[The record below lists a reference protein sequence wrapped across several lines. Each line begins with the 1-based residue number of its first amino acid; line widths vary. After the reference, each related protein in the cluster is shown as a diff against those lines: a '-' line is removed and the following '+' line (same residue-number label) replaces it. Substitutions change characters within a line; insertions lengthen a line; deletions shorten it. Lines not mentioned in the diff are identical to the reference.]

1 MSTAIMDT
9 SQPLSS
15 TWQGTKVLITGG
27 AGFIGSTLAIRAA
40 ELGAEVTVIDSLIPE
55 YGGCLYN
62 LEPVKDKVRINL
74 SDIRDSFSLRPLIE
88 NIDILFNLAGQTSHM
103 DSMKD
108 PHTDLTINCMAQLN
122 LLEICRQFNP
132 NIRIIFASTR
142 QIYGK
147 PTYLPVD
154 ENHSINPVDIN
165 GIHKYAAELYHGL
178 YGKVH
183 GIRACI
189 LRLTNT
195 IGPRMRIKDAKQT
208 FVGIWI
214 RQILEKEP
222 IEVWGGEQIRDFND
236 VEDVVEAMLIASQD
250 CNCFGKIFNLG
261 SEEKVSLLQLANM
274 IQHINGSGEIK
285 IMPYPP
291 ERKKID
297 IGDYHSSFTRFKDMT
312 GWEPAITL
320 EQTLRRTLEYYS
332 DHLSVYI

>member
-1 MSTAIMDT
+1 MDI
-9 SQPLSS
+9 SQPKSS
-15 TWQGTKVLITGG
+15 TWQGTNVLITGG
-27 AGFIGSTLAIRAA
+27 AGFIGSTLAIRAE
-40 ELGAEVTVIDSLIPE
+40 ELGADVTVIDSLIPE

-62 LEPVKDKVRINL
+62 LDPVKGKIRINL

-88 NIDILFNLAGQTSHM
+88 NVDILFSLAGQTSHM

-108 PHTDLTINCMAQLN
+108 PHTDLRINCMAQLN

-147 PTYLPVD
+147 PNYLPVD

-165 GIHKYAAELYHGL
+165 GINKYAAELYHGL

-183 GIRACI
+183 GIRTCI

-208 FVGIWI
+208 FVGIWV
-214 RQILEKEP
+214 RQILEGAP
-222 IEVWGGEQIRDFND
+222 IEVWGGDQLRDFND
-236 VEDVVEAMLIASQD
+236 VEDVVQAMLIASQNE
-250 CNCFGKIFNLG
+250 NCFGKVFNLG
-261 SEEKVSLLQLANM
+261 SEEKVSLLKLANM
-274 IQHINGSGEIK
+274 IKELHGSGEIK
-285 IMPYPP
+285 IIAYPP

-297 IGDYHSSFTRFKDMT
+297 IGDYYSSFTQFKDMT
-312 GWEPAITL
+312 GWEPALTL
-320 EQTLRRTLEYYS
+320 EQTLQRTLDYYS
-332 DHLSVYI
+332 DHFSLYI

>member
-1 MSTAIMDT
+1 MD
-9 SQPLSS
+9 PFRPESS
-15 TWQGTKVLITGG
+15 TWQGQKVLITGG

-40 ELGAEVTVIDSLIPE
+40 ELGADVTVIDSLIPE
-55 YGGCLYN
+55 YGGCLFN
-62 LEPVKDKVRINL
+62 LDPIKDKIRINL

-88 NIDILFNLAGQTSHM
+88 NVDILFNLAGQTSHM

-122 LLEICRQFNP
+122 LLETCRQFNP

-165 GIHKYAAELYHGL
+165 GIHKYAAELYYGL
-178 YGKVH
+178 YGKIH
-183 GIRACI
+183 GIHTCI

-195 IGPRMRIKDAKQT
+195 IGPRMRIKDARQT

-214 RQILEKEP
+214 RQLLEGQP
-222 IEVWGGEQIRDFND
+222 IEVWGGEQLRDFND
-236 VEDVVEAMLIASQD
+236 VEDVVRAMLITSQD
-250 CNCFGKIFNLG
+250 VNCFGKIFNLG
-261 SEEKVSLLQLANM
+261 SDEKISLIKLANM
-274 IQHINGSGEIK
+274 MKEIHGSGEIK
-285 IMPYPP
+285 IMDYPP

-297 IGDYHSSFTRFKDMT
+297 IGDYYSSFERLKAMT
-312 GWEPAITL
+312 GWEPAQSL
-320 EQTLRRTLEYYS
+320 EQTLQRTLGYYT
-332 DHLSVYI
+332 DYLSAYI

>member
-1 MSTAIMDT
+1 
-9 SQPLSS
+9 
-15 TWQGTKVLITGG
+15 LITGG
-27 AGFIGSTLAIRAA
+27 AGFIGSSLAIRAV
-40 ELGAEVTVIDSLIPE
+40 ELGADVTVIDSLIPE

-62 LEPVKDKVRINL
+62 LDPVKGKIRINL

-88 NIDILFNLAGQTSHM
+88 NVDILFNLAGQTSHM

-183 GIRACI
+183 GIRNCI

-214 RQILEKEP
+214 RQILE
-222 IEVWGGEQIRDFND
+222 QLRDFND
-236 VEDVVEAMLIASQD
+236 VDDVVRAMLIASQD
-250 CNCFGKIFNLG
+250 ENCFGKVFNLG
-261 SEEKVSLLQLANM
+261 SEEKVSLLKLANM
-274 IQHINGSGEIK
+274 MKDLHGRGEIK
-285 IMPYPP
+285 IMPYPA

-297 IGDYHSSFTRFKDMT
+297 IGDYHSSFARFKDMT
-312 GWEPAITL
+312 GWEPALTL
-320 EQTLRRTLEYYS
+320 EQTLRRTLGYYS
-332 DHLSVYI
+332 DHLSFYI